1 MKEEPLKSLLE
12 RDLHI
17 AYVKEYFSDIIDVMR
32 DMTNYGTNL
41 IMRCF
46 VTGKSELEDAIILGV
61 IVRQAV
67 AMFDALEILISNAA
81 VYPAH
86 LQARALFE
94 ASLYL
99 QWILKDD
106 ATLKAKHY
114 GIITFFGV
122 CFGVWRGLIYVSSLS
137 SVPDEF
143 GSIPSSVQ
151 KSHRVSLSYWG
162 YSVLDAFGM

>member
-1 MKEEPLKSLLE
+1 MKRYISVLFLLASILFGVSHAFAQSENLRAEE
-12 RDLHI
+12 
-17 AYVKEYFSDIIDVMR
+17 VKEGAVKGVFTLILYGARDINDIETLVLLDIEG
-32 DMTNYGTNL
+32 DQYT
-41 IMRCF
+41 
-46 VTGKSELEDAIILGV
+46 LEPYAP
-61 IVRQAV
+61 A
-67 AMFDALEILISNAA
+67 FDYKI
-81 VYPAH
+81 
-86 LQARALFE
+86 
-94 ASLYL
+94 
-99 QWILKDD
+99 K
-106 ATLKAKHY
+106 K